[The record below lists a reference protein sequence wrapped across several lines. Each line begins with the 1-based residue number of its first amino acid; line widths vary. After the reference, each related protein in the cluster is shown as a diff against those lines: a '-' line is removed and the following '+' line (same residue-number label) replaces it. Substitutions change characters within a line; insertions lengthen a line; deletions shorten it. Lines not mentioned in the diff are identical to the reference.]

1 MEDEAASPQ
10 KRIPLSS
17 IFQRF
22 DQFLAFGT
30 ASGSTG
36 TVAAWRVFYFFR
48 LPPVLSQELRTDCRR
63 TYFQNA
69 SAGSL
74 PRTTRTALLRD
85 EQGIYTRRYSI
96 LSS

>member
-36 TVAAWRVFYFFR
+36 TVAAWRVFCFFQR
-48 LPPVLSQELRTDCRR
+48 SPPPSQ
-63 TYFQNA
+63 N
-69 SAGSL
+69 
-74 PRTTRTALLRD
+74 
-85 EQGIYTRRYSI
+85 
-96 LSS
+96 